1 MSSSRQSFR
10 LIHKETLTSGAFP
23 VRLFRFALRAGTS
36 LNLPLGHHLMLSL
49 PRSPIRPYTPISTN
63 DQKGYF
69 DLVIKIY
76 PEGAL
81 TPRLDQLALGDRVSM
96 YSNAGK
102 FSYERGR
109 YQRIVMLAGGTGMT
123 PMWQIIQEVLRNEE
137 CGERPHMLLLF
148 GNMTFEDI
156 IMKRELDELAADHP
170 ESLQVVH
177 VLASPPEDSARREEI
192 RFQGFITAD
201 VIRECVQ
208 DPLEAPEYLICGPD
222 AMQKAMV
229 GNLQLLGVP
238 EAQIH
243 VM

>member
-1 MSSSRQSFR
+1 
-10 LIHKETLTSGAFP
+10 
-23 VRLFRFALRAGTS
+23 
-36 LNLPLGHHLMLSL
+36 
-49 PRSPIRPYTPISTN
+49 
-63 DQKGYF
+63 
-69 DLVIKIY
+69 
-76 PEGAL
+76 
-81 TPRLDQLALGDRVSM
+81 
-96 YSNAGK
+96 
-102 FSYERGR
+102 
-109 YQRIVMLAGGTGMT
+109 
-123 PMWQIIQEVLRNEE
+123 MWQIIQEVLRNEE

-177 VLASPPEDSARREEI
+177 VLASVCGSSTLLCILLCCNVRAVLWCSLPFFWSVCVRGWVWLWGFDDDDHGRNSLQPPEDSARREEI